1 VYCAEI
7 ISFAK
12 KSSNFIPH
20 ITLQLNKLSMEKMEM
35 DYNSQRKKL
44 PLPEYGRNI
53 QNMVNYL
60 FTIEDK
66 EKRNRSAQVV
76 IDVMGN
82 LYPYLRD
89 VAEFKHKLWDH
100 LAIMSDFKLDIDYPY
115 NPQTPDILAE
125 KPKIVPYAKNNIK
138 YKHYGF
144 IMESLIK
151 KTTEFEGEEK
161 EFLVE
166 LLANHMKKSYLAW
179 NKDGVDD
186 DKIFQDLRELSRGKL
201 NISKEEIQLV
211 DMKSISTVSKPKKK
225 KFKKK

>member
-1 VYCAEI
+1 
-7 ISFAK
+7 
-12 KSSNFIPH
+12 
-20 ITLQLNKLSMEKMEM
+20 MEM
-35 DYNSQRKKL
+35 YYNTQRKKL

-53 QNMVNYL
+53 QNMVDYL
-60 FTIEDK
+60 FTVGDRD
-66 EKRNRSAQVV
+66 KRNRSAQVV

-115 NPQTPDILAE
+115 DPPTPDILTE
-125 KPKIVPYAKNNIK
+125 KPNIVPYPQTKIR

-151 KTTEFEGEEK
+151 KTAETEGEEK
-161 EFLVE
+161 EILVE
-166 LLANHMKKSYLAW
+166 LLANHMKKSYVAW

-186 DKIFQDLRELSRGKL
+186 EKIFLDLKELSRGKL
-201 NISKEEIQLV
+201 NLSKNDIQLADAKAMLPV
-211 DMKSISTVSKPKKK
+211 AKQQKKK

>member
-1 VYCAEI
+1 
-7 ISFAK
+7 
-12 KSSNFIPH
+12 
-20 ITLQLNKLSMEKMEM
+20 M

-53 QNMVNYL
+53 QNMVDYL

-100 LAIMSDFKLDIDYPY
+100 LAIMSEFKLDIDYPY
-115 NPQTPDILAE
+115 DPPTPDILTE
-125 KPKIVPYAKNNIK
+125 KPNIVPYATNKIR

-144 IMESLIK
+144 IMESLIR
-151 KTTEFEGEEK
+151 KTSEMEGEEK
-161 EFLVE
+161 EILVE

-186 DKIFQDLRELSRGKL
+186 EKIFQDLKELSRGKL
-201 NISKEEIQLV
+201 NISPDEIQLADV
-211 DMKSISTVSKPKKK
+211 KSMMPPKQKKK

>member
-1 VYCAEI
+1 
-7 ISFAK
+7 
-12 KSSNFIPH
+12 
-20 ITLQLNKLSMEKMEM
+20 M

-53 QNMVNYL
+53 QNMVDYL
-60 FTIEDK
+60 FTIDDR
-66 EKRNRSAQVV
+66 EKRNRSAQIV

-100 LAIMSDFKLDIDYPY
+100 LAIMADFKLDIDYPY
-115 NPQTPDILAE
+115 NPPTPDILTE
-125 KPKIVPYAKNNIK
+125 KPNQVPYSDNNIR

-151 KTTEFEGEEK
+151 KTVELEGEEK
-161 EFLVE
+161 EVLVE
-166 LLANHMKKSYLAW
+166 LLANHMKKSYVAW

-186 DKIFQDLRELSRGKL
+186 EKIFQDLKELSKGKL
-201 NISKEEIQLV
+201 NIKKEDIQLV
-211 DMKSISTVSKPKKK
+211 DAKAFIPPKQKKK
-225 KFKKK
+225 KYKKK

>member
-1 VYCAEI
+1 
-7 ISFAK
+7 
-12 KSSNFIPH
+12 
-20 ITLQLNKLSMEKMEM
+20 MEM
-35 DYNSQRKKL
+35 YYNTQRKKL

-53 QNMVNYL
+53 QNMVDYL
-60 FTIEDK
+60 FTVEDRD
-66 EKRNRSAQVV
+66 KRNRSAQVV

-100 LAIMSDFKLDIDYPY
+100 LAIMTDFKLDIDYPY
-115 NPQTPDILAE
+115 NPPTPDILTE
-125 KPKIVPYAKNNIK
+125 KPNIVPYPQTKIR

-151 KTTEFEGEEK
+151 KTAEMEGEEK
-161 EFLVE
+161 EILVE
-166 LLANHMKKSYLAW
+166 LLANHMKKSYMAW

-186 DKIFQDLRELSRGKL
+186 EKIFLDLKELSRGKL

-211 DMKSISTVSKPKKK
+211 DAKSIAAVTKPKKK

>member
-1 VYCAEI
+1 
-7 ISFAK
+7 
-12 KSSNFIPH
+12 
-20 ITLQLNKLSMEKMEM
+20 M

-53 QNMVNYL
+53 QNMVDYL
-60 FTIEDK
+60 FTIEDRD
-66 EKRNRSAQVV
+66 KRNRSAQTV

-115 NPQTPDILAE
+115 NPPTPDILTE
-125 KPKIVPYAKNNIK
+125 KPNIVPYMENKIR
-138 YKHYGF
+138 YKHYGY
-144 IMESLIK
+144 ILESLIK
-151 KTTEFEGEEK
+151 KTAELEGEEK
-161 EFLVE
+161 EILIE
-166 LLANHMKKSYLAW
+166 LIANHMKKSYLAW

-186 DKIFQDLRELSRGKL
+186 EKIFQDLKELSRGKL
-201 NISKEEIQLV
+201 NL
-211 DMKSISTVSKPKKK
+211 STEDFKLADVKTMAPPKQKKK